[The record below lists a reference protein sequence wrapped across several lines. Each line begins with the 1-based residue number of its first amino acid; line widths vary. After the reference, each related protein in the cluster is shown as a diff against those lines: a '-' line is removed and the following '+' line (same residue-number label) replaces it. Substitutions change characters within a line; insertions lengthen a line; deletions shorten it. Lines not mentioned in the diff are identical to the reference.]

1 MSRFD
6 ILICGVLAGALVGAA
21 LPGPARGDEN
31 GDDRLARKLI
41 TAAEK
46 QSDLQEMTE
55 RYGRRAEIA
64 LTILHDEEVRLN
76 LVTEIRDMN
85 TVIAGF
91 PPRKWWLADHQAYFN
106 AKLARDQQV
115 TALDRELGELRLEE
129 RRMYEA
135 ELEQAR
141 ASGKPLKPFHREALL
156 NEIRRLRRESGEAVT
171 ALKEGIESAARE
183 GRTTPRQVLDRV
195 AGRLASLDAPPA
207 VEREFVPKF
216 IKYAGARWL
225 DGERKATPPRA
236 KKASS
241 RPRKKSM
248 D

>member
-1 MSRFD
+1 
-6 ILICGVLAGALVGAA
+6 
-21 LPGPARGDEN
+21 
-31 GDDRLARKLI
+31 
-41 TAAEK
+41 
-46 QSDLQEMTE
+46 MTE

-156 NEIRRLRRESGEAVT
+156 NEIRRLQRKSGEAVT
-171 ALKEGIESAARE
+171 ALKEGIESAAQE
-183 GRTTPRQVLDRV
+183 GRTTRARCSTGSPGDWP
-195 AGRLASLDAPPA
+195 AWTPPPA

-216 IKYAGARWL
+216 IKYGTGGWMEEEGDSAQ
-225 DGERKATPPRA
+225 GEESVVSAQEEEHGLIQRRA
-236 KKASS
+236 VLTLLGS
-241 RPRKKSM
+241 RPSGIHRST
-248 D
+248 DQRPRRREAFSRDPVRARP